1 MLHQFW
7 CFWAHEK
14 RHISVSHGRAG
25 RAKPQLLGRSE
36 ARSTTWRGLGR
47 SLLCENLEIN
57 LTARSWAR
65 DGP

>member
-14 RHISVSHGRAG
+14 RHISVSHGGAG

-36 ARSTTWRGLGR
+36 AEHHVEGSGESSPL
-47 SLLCENLEIN
+47 
-57 LTARSWAR
+57 
-65 DGP
+65 